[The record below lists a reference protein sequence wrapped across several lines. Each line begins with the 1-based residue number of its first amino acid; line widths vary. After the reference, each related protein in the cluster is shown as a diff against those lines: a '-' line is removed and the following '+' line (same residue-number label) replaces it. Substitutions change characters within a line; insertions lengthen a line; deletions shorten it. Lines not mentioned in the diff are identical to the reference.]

1 LSGLTDNGVASVLND
16 GREVIGREAQGRFIP
31 LFMTIGRLP
40 ADNGFCAVMRDIT
53 QWKRA
58 EEELTQA
65 KAEAERASSQ
75 KSDFLARISH
85 ELRTP
90 LNAIL
95 GFSDVMRT
103 QRFGA
108 VGNEKYLAYAN
119 DIHASGRHLLSIVSD
134 LLDLSKVEAGKLEL
148 DFMAVNLEEVVDYAL
163 NLLKDEAGAAGV
175 ILRKSLPANLP
186 RVVGDQKTLRQ
197 IMINLLSN
205 GIKYSNAGGEVLISA
220 TMGDSGALTL
230 RVKDTGIGM
239 SEAEVEEV
247 LKPYGRIENAAR
259 QRQGTGLGLPL
270 TKSLVEANRGRF
282 SISSKTGEGT
292 LVEILF
298 PGPRVLAE

>member
-1 LSGLTDNGVASVLND
+1 
-16 GREVIGREAQGRFIP
+16 
-31 LFMTIGRLP
+31 
-40 ADNGFCAVMRDIT
+40 
-53 QWKRA
+53 
-58 EEELTQA
+58 
-65 KAEAERASSQ
+65 
-75 KSDFLARISH
+75 
-85 ELRTP
+85 
-90 LNAIL
+90 
-95 GFSDVMRT
+95 
-103 QRFGA
+103 
-108 VGNEKYLAYAN
+108 
-119 DIHASGRHLLSIVSD
+119 
-134 LLDLSKVEAGKLEL
+134 
-148 DFMAVNLEEVVDYAL
+148 
-163 NLLKDEAGAAGV
+163 
-175 ILRKSLPANLP
+175 LPANLP

-205 GIKYSNAGGEVLISA
+205 SIKYSNAGGEVLISA
-220 TMGDSGALTL
+220 AMGDSGALTL

-270 TKSLVEANRGRF
+270 TKSLVEANRGRL

>member
-1 LSGLTDNGVASVLND
+1 V
-16 GREVIGREAQGRFIP
+16 P
-31 LFMTIGRLP
+31 LFMTIGKLQSVNSKAR
-40 ADNGFCAVMRDIT
+40 FCAVVRDLT
-53 QWKRA
+53 SWKRT
-58 EEELTQA
+58 ENELVDA
-65 KAEAERASSQ
+65 RDRAVESNRQ
-75 KSDFLARISH
+75 KSDFLAHISH

-108 VGNEKYLAYAN
+108 IGNEKYLAYAN

-134 LLDLSKVEAGKLEL
+134 LLDLAKVEAGKLEL
-148 DFMAVNLEEVVDYAL
+148 DFMAVNLEEVADYAL
-163 NLLKDEAGAAGV
+163 NLLKDEAGAEGV

-205 GIKYSNAGGEVLISA
+205 SIKYSNAGGEVLISA
-220 TMGDSGALTL
+220 AMGDSGALTL

-270 TKSLVEANRGRF
+270 TKSLVEANRGRL